1 MINQLITYILI
12 LNEKYLTFFETI
24 PFPIGDYMNE
34 FGNILLLNELNFDT
48 NKMKVSYEEHI
59 IKLNQD
65 QKIAYDGII
74 FAYYLELGEF
84 FVLSMNMK
92 VLVKLFFF

>member
-1 MINQLITYILI
+1 MYIFFCRAHHWDWCTKEPLSTRDWELLI

-65 QKIAYDGII
+65 
-74 FAYYLELGEF
+74 
-84 FVLSMNMK
+84 
-92 VLVKLFFF
+92 